1 MTRTQIRDTL
11 GRHASTDRIAQALT
25 QLGVLGIASHQMVNT
40 LGRSIELWTATEAT
54 KATEG

>member
-1 MTRTQIRDTL
+1 MMLSPHFSDTE
-11 GRHASTDRIAQALT
+11 
-25 QLGVLGIASHQMVNT
+25 LGVLGIASHQMVNT